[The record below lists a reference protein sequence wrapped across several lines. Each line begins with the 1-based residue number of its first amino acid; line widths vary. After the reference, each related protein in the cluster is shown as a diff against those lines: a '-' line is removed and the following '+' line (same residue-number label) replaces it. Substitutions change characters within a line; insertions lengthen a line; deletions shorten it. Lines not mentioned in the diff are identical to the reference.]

1 MGESSDLDLLGQC
14 GMVPVPPEVG
24 DVLSAR
30 IVRINIFPPPPSQ
43 GQICK
48 NDGKR
53 AFLCDVRTSEGAAG
67 KSIRTVLTTMTFA
80 RLRHA
85 RDNLSPH
92 LGWIGISQKEGK
104 GRVERAYKGA
114 FHPSIP
120 RFAISVAFIRRIGR
134 GS

>member
-30 IVRINIFPPPPSQ
+30 IVTIYIFPPPPSL

-53 AFLCDVRTSEGAAG
+53 AFLCDVRTSECAA
-67 KSIRTVLTTMTFA
+67 LTTMTSA

-104 GRVERAYKGA
+104 GRAERAYKGA

-120 RFAISVAFIRRIGR
+120 RFAISVAFIRGIGR